1 MKVGNFEIEYS
12 KKLDDDIKLLLQ
24 EYRAGLLTVEE
35 LLKLIDMACRD
46 NIDFRK
52 LGSINGLR
60 NTENQDIK

>member
-46 NIDFRK
+46 NIDFRNM
-52 LGSINGLR
+52 GSINGLR